1 MLAQYSTNYLTQGLG
16 GMASGGPS
24 KSILIVDDD
33 AEFRAFVSAVLG
45 QAGYR
50 VIEAAT
56 GEDALATVRFE
67 RPHLLVL
74 DVRLPGLSGYEV
86 CHQLR
91 REFGESLPILFVSG
105 ERMESFDRV
114 AGLLLGGDDYLVK
127 PFAPDELLARVRCL
141 VRRAPPAV
149 ATAASSLTG
158 REAEI
163 LRLLAAGLD
172 QDEIADRLLIS
183 PKTVAVHIG
192 HINSKLG
199 VRSRA
204 QAVAAAFRD
213 DLVA

>member
-1 MLAQYSTNYLTQGLG
+1 MGEKPST
-16 GMASGGPS
+16 
-24 KSILIVDDD
+24 SILIVDDD
-33 AEFRAFVSAVLG
+33 AGFRASVSAVLE
-45 QAGYR
+45 QTGYST
-50 VIEAAT
+50 VEAAT
-56 GEDALATVRFE
+56 GEEAIEAVRSE
-67 RPHLLVL
+67 RPHLLLL

-91 REFGESLPILFVSG
+91 REFGQSLPILFVSG

-141 VRRAPPAV
+141 VRRAPPTV
-149 ATAASSLTG
+149 AASAASSLTS

>member
-1 MLAQYSTNYLTQGLG
+1 MAPLPKKVRPAALGVMGEKTST
-16 GMASGGPS
+16 P
-24 KSILIVDDD
+24 ILIVDDD
-33 AEFRAFVSAVLG
+33 AALRAFVATVLE

-50 VIEAAT
+50 TIEAGT
-56 GEDALATVRFE
+56 GEDALEAVRAE

-86 CHQLR
+86 CHQVR

-127 PFAPDELLARVRCL
+127 PFAPGELLARVRRL

-149 ATAASSLTG
+149 ATAASSLTS

-163 LRLLAAGLD
+163 LRLLAAGLE
-172 QDEIADRLLIS
+172 QREIADRLVIS

-199 VRSRA
+199 VHSRA
-204 QAVAAAFRD
+204 QAIAAALRED
-213 DLVA
+213 RVA

>member
-1 MLAQYSTNYLTQGLG
+1 MPPLPKEVLTWGW
-16 GMASGGPS
+16 GMAGELAT
-24 KSILIVDDD
+24 SILTVDDD
-33 AEFRAFVSAVLG
+33 ADFRAFISAVLD

-50 VIEAAT
+50 TIEAAT
-56 GEDALATVRFE
+56 GEEAIEAVRSE
-67 RPHLLVL
+67 RPHLIVL

-149 ATAASSLTG
+149 ATTSWSLTS
-158 REAEI
+158 REGEI
-163 LRLLAAGLD
+163 LRLLAAGLG
-172 QDEIADRLLIS
+172 QEEIADRLAIS

-204 QAVAAAFRD
+204 QAVALAFRD

>member
-1 MLAQYSTNYLTQGLG
+1 MGEKPST
-16 GMASGGPS
+16 SV
-24 KSILIVDDD
+24 LIVDDD
-33 AEFRAFVSAVLG
+33 AGFRAFVSTVLE
-45 QAGYR
+45 QAGYGT
-50 VIEAAT
+50 IEAAT
-56 GEDALATVRFE
+56 GEEAIEAVRFE
-67 RPHLLVL
+67 RPHLLLL

-127 PFAPDELLARVRCL
+127 PCAPDELLARVRCL

-149 ATAASSLTG
+149 ATAASSLTS

-163 LRLLAAGLD
+163 LRLLAAGLE
-172 QDEIADRLLIS
+172 QDEIAERLLIS

>member
-1 MLAQYSTNYLTQGLG
+1 VGETLST
-16 GMASGGPS
+16 
-24 KSILIVDDD
+24 SILIVDDD
-33 AEFRAFVSAVLG
+33 ATFRAFVATVLE

-50 VIEAAT
+50 TIEAGT
-56 GEDALATVRFE
+56 GEEALEAVRFE

-86 CHQLR
+86 CHQVR

-114 AGLLLGGDDYLVK
+114 AGLLVGGDDYLVK

-141 VRRAPPAV
+141 VRRAPPATG
-149 ATAASSLTG
+149 TAISSLTG

-163 LRLLAAGLD
+163 LRLLAAGLE
-172 QDEIADRLLIS
+172 QGEIAERLVIS

-199 VRSRA
+199 VHTRA

-213 DLVA
+213 DRVA

>member
-1 MLAQYSTNYLTQGLG
+1 MLRLGVMGETIST
-16 GMASGGPS
+16 
-24 KSILIVDDD
+24 SILIVDDD
-33 AEFRAFVSAVLG
+33 AALRAFVATVLE

-50 VIEAAT
+50 TIEAGT
-56 GEDALATVRFE
+56 GEDALEAVRAE

-86 CHQLR
+86 CHQVR

-127 PFAPDELLARVRCL
+127 PFAPGELLARVRRL

-149 ATAASSLTG
+149 ATAASSLTS

-163 LRLLAAGLD
+163 LRLLAAGLE
-172 QDEIADRLLIS
+172 QREIADRLVIS

-199 VRSRA
+199 VHSRA
-204 QAVAAAFRD
+204 QAIAAALRED
-213 DLVA
+213 RVA

>member
-1 MLAQYSTNYLTQGLG
+1 MGEKPST
-16 GMASGGPS
+16 
-24 KSILIVDDD
+24 SILIVDDD
-33 AEFRAFVSAVLG
+33 AGFRASVSAVLE
-45 QAGYR
+45 QTGYST
-50 VIEAAT
+50 VEAAT
-56 GEDALATVRFE
+56 GEEAIEAVRSE

-74 DVRLPGLSGYEV
+74 DVCLPGLSGYEV

-149 ATAASSLTG
+149 ATSASTLTS

-172 QDEIADRLLIS
+172 QDGIADRLEIS

-199 VRSRA
+199 VRTRT
-204 QAVAAAFRD
+204 QAVARAFRD

>member
-1 MLAQYSTNYLTQGLG
+1 MPLVPKRSIDAAAWGMTGEPST
-16 GMASGGPS
+16 
-24 KSILIVDDD
+24 SILIVDDD
-33 AEFRAFVSAVLG
+33 AGFRAFVAAGLG
-45 QAGYR
+45 QAGYET
-50 VIEAAT
+50 IEAAT
-56 GEDALATVRFE
+56 GEEALDAVRIE
-67 RPHLLVL
+67 RPYLVVL

-149 ATAASSLTG
+149 ATTISSLTS

-172 QDEIADRLLIS
+172 QDGIADRLEIS

-204 QAVAAAFRD
+204 QAVAAAFRQD
-213 DLVA
+213 WVA

>member
-1 MLAQYSTNYLTQGLG
+1 MGEKPST
-16 GMASGGPS
+16 
-24 KSILIVDDD
+24 SILIVDDD
-33 AEFRAFVSAVLG
+33 AGFRAFVAAALG
-45 QAGYR
+45 QAGYGT
-50 VIEAAT
+50 VEAAT
-56 GEDALATVRFE
+56 GEEALDAVRLE
-67 RPHLLVL
+67 RPHLVVL
-74 DVRLPGLSGYEV
+74 DVRLPGVSGYEV

-149 ATAASSLTG
+149 ATTISSLTS

-172 QDEIADRLLIS
+172 QDEIADRLEIS

-204 QAVAAAFRD
+204 QAVAAAFRHD
-213 DLVA
+213 VVA

>member
-1 MLAQYSTNYLTQGLG
+1 MAGQSSTSL
-16 GMASGGPS
+16 
-24 KSILIVDDD
+24 LIVDDD
-33 AEFRAFVSAVLG
+33 AGFRAFVSGVLE
-45 QAGYR
+45 QAGYGT
-50 VIEAAT
+50 VEAAT
-56 GEDALATVRFE
+56 GEEAIEAVRSE
-67 RPHLLVL
+67 RPHLLLL
-74 DVRLPGLSGYEV
+74 DVRLPGVSGYEV

-149 ATAASSLTG
+149 ATTVSSLTS

-163 LRLLAAGLD
+163 LRLLAAGLG
-172 QDEIADRLLIS
+172 QDEIADRLMIS